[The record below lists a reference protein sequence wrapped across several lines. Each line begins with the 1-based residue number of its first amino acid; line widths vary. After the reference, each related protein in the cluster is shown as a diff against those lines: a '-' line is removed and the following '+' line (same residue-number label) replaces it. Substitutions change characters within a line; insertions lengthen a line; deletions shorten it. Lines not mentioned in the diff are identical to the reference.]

1 MRQGEGTMHYNDDG
15 HEDHH
20 PDQQQQY
27 PDQHQHKPH
36 QQQHHPKQQQHQQP
50 HQRHGFWN
58 KDKLE
63 GMVEYTKG
71 HHTQTE
77 FW

>member
-1 MRQGEGTMHYNDDG
+1 MRQGEGTMHYHADDD
-15 HEDHH
+15 EDEGGSHH
-20 PDQQQQY
+20 
-27 PDQHQHKPH
+27 
-36 QQQHHPKQQQHQQP
+36 
-50 HQRHGFWN
+50 RHGFWN

-71 HHTQTE
+71 HHTQKE